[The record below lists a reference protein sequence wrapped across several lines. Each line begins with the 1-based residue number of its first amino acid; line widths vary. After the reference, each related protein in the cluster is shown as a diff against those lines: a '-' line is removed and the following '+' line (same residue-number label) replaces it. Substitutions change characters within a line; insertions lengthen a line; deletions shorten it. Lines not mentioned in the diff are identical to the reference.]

1 MGQKPRDE
9 MLDHEFDGIREFDN
23 PPPAWLMNI
32 LWASIVFSA
41 GYWLYYHTLGVGKL
55 PKDRLDQANAQ
66 AAELQLKKMA
76 GKPITDQ
83 SLLLMSQVPDQVTAG
98 RAIFEQLCVQCH
110 GPRGE
115 GIVGPNLT
123 DVYWLHGGRPT
134 QIHNTIVKGV
144 PEKGMVAWM
153 DQLGPDR
160 VNKVAAYVLTIKNTN
175 VPGKAPQGNPETAD
189 AAPTSNGASTVPA
202 GATTPGGA
210 TPGGTGPGGT
220 GPGGTGPAG
229 APPSGTAPGSSAPT
243 ETAPATTPAGSAP
256 PGAAPG
262 TGAQGTGAKEG
273 NDPTLH
279 AGNR

>member
-55 PKDRLDQANAQ
+55 PKDRLDQANAH

-98 RAIFEQLCVQCH
+98 RAIFEQFCVQCH
-110 GPRGE
+110 DTQGQGK
-115 GIVGPNLT
+115 VGPNLT

-189 AAPTSNGASTVPA
+189 AAPASNGAGAAPAGGTTPGGTTPGGTIPA
-202 GATTPGGA
+202 GAT
-210 TPGGTGPGGT
+210 
-220 GPGGTGPAG
+220 
-229 APPSGTAPGSSAPT
+229 PSGTAPGSSAPT

-262 TGAQGTGAKEG
+262 TGAKDA